1 MKPAPMNH
9 PLFLLSLLFFSCLLF
24 LVHPFPLRAADPGY
38 KEITA
43 PELKILL
50 EKQQCLLIHSLSKIV
65 FEIQHIEGSINI
77 PVIELE
83 TTTLLPKDKSTPLV
97 FYCMGK
103 R

>member
-1 MKPAPMNH
+1 MTRS
-9 PLFLLSLLFFSCLLF
+9 LFFLSLLFFFCLLF
-24 LVHPFPLRAADPGY
+24 LIHPLPLKAEDPGY

-50 EKQQCLLIHSLSKIV
+50 EKKKCLLIHSLSKIV